1 MQSVLQIVLKE
12 DEITWRDVLLNLVK
26 SRELDPWNVDISLLT
41 QEYLKMLAKLKELDF
56 KISGKVLL
64 AAALLLRIKSE
75 RLLEEDI
82 AEFDSLM
89 TRVSESDIADFYDS
103 MEFGDVFGT
112 AESDEP
118 PQLVPR
124 LPQLKKRRVSVYDLI
139 EALEDALEAEP
150 KARRVS
156 LSRAPAVEIPQIRVD
171 ISRLI
176 AGLSSKLEKLFSTK
190 KRVGFSELAGESTEE
205 RVLTILPLLH
215 LAHVDHRLVDLHQD
229 GHFSEIYVTRAHV
242 ETPGPDAA

>member
-56 KISGKVLL
+56 KVSGKVLL

-89 TRVSESDIADFYDS
+89 TRVSEEDIEAFYDD

-112 AESDEP
+112 FEEPEGP

-139 EALEDALEAEP
+139 EALEDALEVEP
-150 KARRVS
+150 KARRAS
-156 LSRAPAVEIPQIRVD
+156 ISRAAPVEIPEIRVD
-171 ISRLI
+171 ISKLI
-176 AGLSSKLEKLFSTK
+176 TGLSQKLEKLFTTK
-190 KRVGFSELAGESTEE
+190 KRVGFSELAGETTEE

-215 LAHVDHRLVDLHQD
+215 LAHVDHRLVDLRQD
-229 GHFSEIYVTRAHV
+229 GHFSEIYVTRAAP
-242 ETPGPDAA
+242 E